1 MSSKKLVA
9 YFSCSGVTKSVAQ
22 TLADAI
28 GADLYEITPAQPYT
42 SADLNWMDKSSRS
55 TLEMNDPDSRPAI
68 AGKMEN
74 MADYDT
80 VFVGF
85 PIWWYVAPT
94 IINTFLESYD
104 FSGKTIVPF
113 CTSGGSGAGKTDN
126 ILHALCPDSVDWRP
140 CKLLNGRPSAAQ
152 LAKWVDS
159 LHLG

>member
-1 MSSKKLVA
+1 MLGLLTFTCSVVCLLPQA
-9 YFSCSGVTKSVAQ
+9 YFNKLRLPALEVPGFIFLWCLEAQ
-22 TLADAI
+22 RKGMVI
-28 GADLYEITPAQPYT
+28 
-42 SADLNWMDKSSRS
+42 
-55 TLEMNDPDSRPAI
+55 
-68 AGKMEN
+68 N

-113 CTSGGSGAGKTDN
+113 CTSGGSGAGKTDQV
-126 ILHALCPDSVDWRP
+126 LHALCPDSVDWRP

-152 LAKWVDS
+152 LKKWVDS

>member
-28 GADLYEITPAQPYT
+28 GADLYEIPPAQPYT

-55 TLEMNDPDSRPAI
+55 TLEMKDPDSRPAI

-85 PIWWYVAPT
+85 PIW
-94 IINTFLESYD
+94 
-104 FSGKTIVPF
+104 
-113 CTSGGSGAGKTDN
+113 CTSRRQLSTPFWKAITFPARRSCRSVPRAAAAPARPTTSCMRSALIRSIGAP
-126 ILHALCPDSVDWRP
+126 ASC
-140 CKLLNGRPSAAQ
+140 
-152 LAKWVDS
+152 
-159 LHLG
+159 